1 METLTSNSNK
11 RTLNV
16 SPQSKIAEEQTKKRK
31 KLLEQ
36 LESLNVQLVNN
47 DTAIPDYA
55 KTIISQLSGL
65 LSVASTLLSQPSPI
79 EEIEEYQRQ
88 HEVVIAMLP

>member
-1 METLTSNSNK
+1 MGDDFHDAMETRTSNFNK

-36 LESLNVQLVNN
+36 LETFNLQLVN
-47 DTAIPDYA
+47 DDVAIPDYA

-65 LSVASTLLSQPSPI
+65 LSVASSLLTNLPSPI
-79 EEIEEYQRQ
+79 EEIEEYQ
-88 HEVVIAMLP
+88 